1 MDRGGSW
8 ASMTTDSLLV
18 NMLQAAPHQVAWIQ
32 ETKLNVLKCLCLLNG
47 SNSLVY
53 CLYMNI
59 QQILAI
65 PSGDCVHCPCP
76 LLETKIYIKC
86 YCFAAYRL
94 LSLKFSEW
102 VLHSGLILSAHM
114 VGVEGSLLDT
124 KAGGAL

>member
-32 ETKLNVLKCLCLLNG
+32 ETKLNVLKCLCRLNG
-47 SNSLVY
+47 SNSVVY

-86 YCFAAYRL
+86 YC
-94 LSLKFSEW
+94 SIQIVVSQ
-102 VLHSGLILSAHM
+102 ILRMGPPLWFDLVCSHDR
-114 VGVEGSLLDT
+114 G
-124 KAGGAL
+124 